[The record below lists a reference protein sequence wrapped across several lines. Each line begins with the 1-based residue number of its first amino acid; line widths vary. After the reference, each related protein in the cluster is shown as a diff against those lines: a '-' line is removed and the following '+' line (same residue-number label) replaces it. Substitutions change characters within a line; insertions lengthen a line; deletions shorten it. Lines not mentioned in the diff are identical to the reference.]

1 MFYNSDYNNYDHE
14 NYLPVPHEL
23 LRNASPEEHGII
35 FRWARRAAREKTK
48 NAWIKTISAYF
59 SVWFFI
65 FLILLFE
72 GYIKIALW
80 LTLLSAPFVL
90 IIGLSVRQYNIS
102 KIKMIAGGK
111 YNVADVF
118 LKEKETVTGTKDGV
132 YYYLKVAVR
141 YDPNKERRIRVMKSI
156 YDRANTNT
164 RLVLI
169 NPTDDDYEFSYDIV
183 DL

>member
-1 MFYNSDYNNYDHE
+1 MFFNSDYYNYDQE
-14 NYLPVPHEL
+14 NFSPVPHEL

-48 NAWIKTISAYF
+48 NAWIITISAYF
-59 SVWFFI
+59 SVWVII
-65 FLILLFE
+65 FPALLFDDCL
-72 GYIKIALW
+72 KLALR
-80 LTLLSAPFVL
+80 LTVFSAALVL
-90 IIGLSVRQYNIS
+90 IFGFAVREYNIS
-102 KIKMIAGGK
+102 KIKIIAGGK

-118 LKEKETVTGTKDGV
+118 LKEKETVTGGKGGA

-141 YDPNKERRIRVMKSI
+141 YDPNKERRIRVMKNI
-156 YDRANTNT
+156 YDRVNSNS

-169 NPTDDDYEFSYDIV
+169 NPTDDDYEYSYDIV